1 MVTVAV
7 SSEILANAP
16 RLALDTAP
24 HIYKIDAT
32 TVVKKGGATQLAEAA
47 AMKLVRS
54 PTSIP
59 VPEVYNAYMDEN
71 SNNGY
76 IIMEFIEGVVLRD
89 VWDGMDSIQKG
100 KIISQLRTFMT
111 ELRTIKG
118 KFIGSVDGS
127 YCSDQFLLTTLEAMG
142 LTKPSRHLMRTR

>member
-1 MVTVAV
+1 MRPGSPSTP
-7 SSEILANAP
+7 L
-16 RLALDTAP
+16 

-71 SNNGY
+71 SKNGY
-76 IIMEFIEGVVLRD
+76 IMEFIEGEVLRD

-100 KIISQLRTFMT
+100 KIISQLRSFMT

-127 YCSDQFLLTTLEAMG
+127 YCSD
-142 LTKPSRHLMRTR
+142 